1 MVLVPGNMQRLLL
14 KGRAKV
20 FPCYFFRRGDDIMKI
35 LIITF
40 ISYLL
45 SGIVENGSTLR
56 LFLTVIFTLAGIIGI
71 QVTKSFVKEMREN
84 K

>member
-1 MVLVPGNMQRLLL
+1 
-14 KGRAKV
+14 
-20 FPCYFFRRGDDIMKI
+20 MKI